1 MQIQTSHSTLNLGL
15 TVEYLL
21 QELEDKFP
29 PFLPQPNDSTN
40 LIMYKSGQRS
50 IIEWIQSRIS
60 EEEL

>member
-1 MQIQTSHSTLNLGL
+1 M
-15 TVEYLL
+15 EYLL